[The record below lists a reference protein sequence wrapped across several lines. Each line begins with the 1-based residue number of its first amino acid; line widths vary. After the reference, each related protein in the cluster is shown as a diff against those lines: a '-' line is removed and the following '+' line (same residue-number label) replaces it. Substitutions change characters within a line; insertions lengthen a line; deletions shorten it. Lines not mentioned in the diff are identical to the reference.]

1 MRQSLRV
8 PPSWPTLQRHFE
20 KRRSS
25 VAPSRPDQ
33 RMLLRFCSDH
43 QEEVSL
49 LDLGHSNLLL
59 PLWLGRGASP
69 GTYSNHQC
77 LKSLPCFGNHE
88 RTLHVFFFPTR
99 RHEMTETPTET
110 PGCQRTGYG
119 HESGS
124 KTWAWESI
132 ITLFSITAW
141 GHIIQLGQ
149 DLWCDSLG
157 TKPLFNKKK
166 AKSYRTSFT
175 ALKMVGDLGHRKEE
189 EMPKTP
195 NQPTNLNHQHPRWR
209 TKAFRTVLQ
218 KTFRSCQSCHTLLAD
233 SRFPS
238 GLVGAKPPAVLSG
251 GEGFLLGFG
260 KIPRIRGKTRCLIK
274 TEMEMAPLVL
284 VFKKNTGI
292 CWQMSFA
299 ESANSVVAVMPATNP

>member
-59 PLWLGRGASP
+59 PLWLGRPRYLFQPSMFEVTAMFWESRKD
-69 GTYSNHQC
+69 SSRC
-77 LKSLPCFGNHE
+77 LLSYKKARNDGNPHWNPWMPAN
-88 RTLHVFFFPTR
+88 RL
-99 RHEMTETPTET
+99 
-110 PGCQRTGYG
+110 
-119 HESGS
+119 
-124 KTWAWESI
+124 WAWIRFQNLSMG
-132 ITLFSITAW
+132 
-141 GHIIQLGQ
+141 GHHYIVFYRGMRPHHTVGARCMIRFIRHK
-149 DLWCDSLG
+149 
-157 TKPLFNKKK
+157 TPLQQKK

-233 SRFPS
+233 SRFHPALLEQNHQRS
-238 GLVGAKPPAVLSG
+238 WKRRLGGKPGVSSKRKWL
-251 GEGFLLGFG
+251 
-260 KIPRIRGKTRCLIK
+260 R
-274 TEMEMAPLVL
+274 
-284 VFKKNTGI
+284 
-292 CWQMSFA
+292 
-299 ESANSVVAVMPATNP
+299 

>member
-124 KTWAWESI
+124 KTWAWEAI

-157 TKPLFNKKK
+157 TKPLFNKKRQ
-166 AKSYRTSFT
+166 SRTEQVSQPSKWLVT
-175 ALKMVGDLGHRKEE
+175 LVTGRRRRCQKHQTNPPILTTNIHGEELKLSGRSCKKHLGHVSHVILFWPIPGSHPALLE
-189 EMPKTP
+189 
-195 NQPTNLNHQHPRWR
+195 QNHQ
-209 TKAFRTVLQ
+209 
-218 KTFRSCQSCHTLLAD
+218 RSCQEVKAFCWD
-233 SRFPS
+233 SEKS
-238 GLVGAKPPAVLSG
+238 QQLGGKPGVSSKRKWL
-251 GEGFLLGFG
+251 
-260 KIPRIRGKTRCLIK
+260 R
-274 TEMEMAPLVL
+274 
-284 VFKKNTGI
+284 
-292 CWQMSFA
+292 
-299 ESANSVVAVMPATNP
+299 